1 MTVANVAV
9 PDSLELALS
18 PLWLTEALGQ
28 RFRDITVRAVTPG
41 PVIDRISTNARFV
54 IDFVGDAPD
63 GLSAALCVKGY
74 FNDIGRAARQ
84 IGAPE
89 AYFYRHLAVH
99 TRCARCAASTPTS
112 TPPPTTVSSSPKTLW
127 RREPHS

>member
-18 PLWLTEALGQ
+18 PRWLTEALGQ

-54 IDFVGDAPD
+54 ID
-63 GLSAALCVKGY
+63 L
-74 FNDIGRAARQ
+74 
-84 IGAPE
+84 
-89 AYFYRHLAVH
+89 
-99 TRCARCAASTPTS
+99 
-112 TPPPTTVSSSPKTLW
+112 
-127 RREPHS
+127 RR